1 LVAGQLAGRFGKS
14 FHGPTGQ
21 WAKGFKLLI
30 SKNVIKKFSWKT
42 FQVRNAKSGTFEMEA
57 GQTITLTALSTH
69 LLVGLS
75 RAMILFIV
83 SSGLSFVL
91 GVLRVPNVAHGSLY
105 MIGAFAAHSIAGA
118 LGGGSFGFWSA
129 LILAPLVVA
138 AVSFIAERSLFCHLY
153 EREHL
158 MLLLF
163 TFALMLILGDLTK
176 LIWGAD
182 YRSIMA
188 PKILQGSV
196 SIIATPFPKYNL
208 FLLGIGPIV
217 AIGLWLFSN
226 KTKIGKIARAAAVD
240 REMVGAIGINV
251 SWVFAFAFVLGCFLA
266 GLAGALVSP
275 TISVTIGMDHN
286 IIIETFLIVT
296 IGGLGNMWGA
306 MVGSLIFG
314 VTQSFGVLFWPQFA
328 IVFPYLAVVIVLTL
342 KPTAC

>member
-1 LVAGQLAGRFGKS
+1 ME
-14 FHGPTGQ
+14 TGQ
-21 WAKGFKLLI
+21 
-30 SKNVIKKFSWKT
+30 S
-42 FQVRNAKSGTFEMEA
+42 
-57 GQTITLTALSTH
+57 ITLAALSSH

-105 MIGAFAAHSIAGA
+105 MIGAFAAFSISTA
-118 LGGGSFGFWSA
+118 LGGGALGFWLA
-129 LILAPLVVA
+129 LILSPFVVA
-138 AVSFIAERSLFCHLY
+138 LIALIAERSLFCHLY

-176 LIWGAD
+176 IVWGAD
-182 YRSIMA
+182 YRSITA
-188 PKILQGSV
+188 PPFLQGSV
-196 SIIATPFPKYNL
+196 SIFDSPFPKYNL
-208 FLLGIGPIV
+208 FLLIIGPIV
-217 AIGLWLFSN
+217 AIGLWLFST

-251 SWVFAFAFVLGCFLA
+251 SWVFAFAFILGCFLA
-266 GLAGALVSP
+266 GLGGALVSP
-275 TISVTIGMDHN
+275 TISVTLGMDHD
-286 IIIETFLIVT
+286 IIIEAFLIVT

-314 VTQSFGVLFWPQFA
+314 ITQSFGVLFWPQFA
-328 IVFPYLAVVIVLTL
+328 IVFPYAAVVIVLTL
-342 KPTAC
+342 KPTGMLKSVW

>member
-1 LVAGQLAGRFGKS
+1 MEDGQA
-14 FHGPTGQ
+14 
-21 WAKGFKLLI
+21 I
-30 SKNVIKKFSWKT
+30 T
-42 FQVRNAKSGTFEMEA
+42 FA
-57 GQTITLTALSTH
+57 ALSITF
-69 LLVGLS
+69 LVGVS

-83 SSGLSFVL
+83 TSGLSFVL
-91 GVLRVPNVAHGSLY
+91 GVLRIPNVAHGSLY
-105 MIGAFAAHSIAGA
+105 MIGAFAAHSIST
-118 LGGGSFGFWSA
+118 LFGGGSAGFWLA
-129 LILAPLVVA
+129 LIFAPIFVGLVSLA
-138 AVSFIAERSLFCHLY
+138 AERSLFCHLY

-176 LIWGAD
+176 IFWGAD

-188 PKILQGSV
+188 PEILQGSV
-196 SIIATPFPKYNL
+196 PIFGSPIPKYNI
-208 FLLGIGPIV
+208 FLLIIGPVV

-266 GLAGALVSP
+266 GLGGALVSP

-286 IIIETFLIVT
+286 IIIEAFLIVT

-306 MVGSLIFG
+306 MAGSLIFG
-314 VTQSFGVLFWPQFA
+314 ITQSFGVLFWPQFA
-328 IVFPYLAVVIVLTL
+328 IVFPYVAVVIVLTW
-342 KPTAC
+342 KPTGMLKSVW